1 MKSNI
6 RIGVCFFGIT
16 RSLKF
21 TYRSILE
28 NILTPARKFGDVK
41 IYAHFFDQRQIHNP
55 RTLEFGPLDDHE
67 HKLLFADRLVLEK
80 PDACL
85 KTWDFDHLES
95 FGDAWSD
102 NFGSL
107 RNLVHQLHSLNEV
120 TKLAVS
126 DGVDLVIFA
135 RPDLRYHDSLS
146 AVIRKAS
153 RGKGPRVV
161 LPCWQHWERGYND
174 RFAICFGDRA
184 IDAYGRRIERALEY
198 CQSTQSGLH
207 AERLLRYSLLS
218 SDLPPFCTRARA
230 SRVRIDGGQV
240 DEDFRIRLKTRVKLM
255 RDRVTASFR
264 ETSLSHNKEDSAGF

>member
-1 MKSNI
+1 MKSNL

-21 TYRSILE
+21 TYSSILE
-28 NILTPARKFGDVK
+28 NILAPARGFGDVK
-41 IYAHFFDQRQIHNP
+41 TYAHFFDQRQIHNP
-55 RTLEFGPLDDHE
+55 RTHEFGPLDDQE
-67 HKLLFADRLVLEK
+67 HKLLSADRLVLEK

-85 KTWDFDHLES
+85 KTWDFERLKS

-135 RPDLRYHDSLS
+135 RPDLRYHDGLGG
-146 AVIRKAS
+146 AIRKAS
-153 RGKGPRVV
+153 RGRGPRVV
-161 LPCWQHWERGYND
+161 LPCWQHWEKGYND

-184 IDAYGRRIERALEY
+184 INAYGRRIEKAFEY
-198 CQSTQSGLH
+198 CQSTHSGLH

-230 SRVRIDGGQV
+230 SRVRIDGAQV
-240 DEDFRIRLKTRVKLM
+240 KESFRTKVKTRLALM
-255 RDRVTASFR
+255 RDRITA
-264 ETSLSHNKEDSAGF
+264 TD